1 MHQRAFATT
10 ILERAGMLD
19 CDAAKTPGNP
29 GMRYTKLDSPPAS
42 EHGQRTAE
50 RTRYHTLVGSL
61 NFLVSVT
68 RDDMRYS
75 QGKAAKFCQN
85 PGDVHIQSLQH
96 LFRFLKGS
104 IEYGVNFVW
113 SATDA
118 PKLDGPLDIVAWS
131 DSSFADDID
140 SAKTTLGFVIQVNG
154 STVAAMSKL
163 SPRVDSCVNH
173 SELGA
178 FDEATAPPDL
188 TDGASISLVKTSRS
202 VVWVRGVKAELERR
216 DERSIAPT
224 RVNVDSAGVLAML
237 KGITVKAA
245 NGHIFRSLAENRER
259 VNDDRSVLP
268 VKVGTADNLANAL
281 TKQEAPG
288 TSVKQLLLI
297 TGPKQ

>member
-1 MHQRAFATT
+1 MT
-10 ILERAGMLD
+10 
-19 CDAAKTPGNP
+19 
-29 GMRYTKLDSPPAS
+29 Y
-42 EHGQRTAE
+42 
-50 RTRYHTLVGSL
+50 
-61 NFLVSVT
+61 
-68 RDDMRYS
+68 RYS

-85 PGDVHIQSLQH
+85 PGDVHIQNLQH
-96 LFRFLKGS
+96 LLRFLKGS
-104 IEYGVNFVW
+104 DEYGVNFVW

-202 VVWVRGVKAELERR
+202 VVWVRGVKAALERR
-216 DERSIAPT
+216 DERSIPPT

-245 NGHIFRSLAENRER
+245 NRHIFRSLAENRER
-259 VNDDRSVLP
+259 VSDDRSVLP
-268 VKVGTADNLANAL
+268 VKQGGHSRQPRERAHEAGGPRNERQAAPPHHRSEAVTTDAHDSLSLDRRLVAVRGSCWTASSTMPSSSLPSLPLAYRIGV
-281 TKQEAPG
+281 T
-288 TSVKQLLLI
+288 
-297 TGPKQ
+297 